1 MNLTVRPDPSIRFN
15 RMSHRVPMVALLVGL
30 LVALVAL
37 TSLAYATPPDPTWVS
52 GFFDDDDNDNGVFL
66 VTSSLAA
73 LDPFP
78 LCCWAPFPV
87 FGPAAALDGSGPASS
102 QDDSSA
108 DARAPPLS

>member
-1 MNLTVRPDPSIRFN
+1 MTRRFT
-15 RMSHRVPMVALLVGL
+15 MLAL
-30 LVALVAL
+30 LVALLTVLVAL
-37 TSLAYATPPDPTWVS
+37 TPFAYATPPDPTWVS

-66 VTSSLAA
+66 ITSSLAA

-87 FGPAAALDGSGPASS
+87 FGPAVALEDRDPASS
-102 QDDSSA
+102 QDSSSA